1 MTVLKSKS
9 ISKLLAT
16 VTSCV
21 LISISGVAQTS
32 DSIRSSK
39 SYWPT
44 GIRLGTDLIA
54 LAKIPLSNEFDG
66 WEASVDLD
74 LDRYYFTVEIGNWE
88 KSRLSPTQSYSNSG
102 NYFRIGGDVNFLLKD
117 PDRNMFF
124 VGFRYGHS
132 TFSEQLRYTT
142 SDAVF
147 GDFQRT
153 VSNESMKAGW
163 GEVTMGLRV
172 KIWSE
177 LWMGYT
183 ARLKVAP
190 TVGTTGE
197 FIPYDIPGYGLATKK
212 SYWGFNYQLYWRFP
226 IRN

>member
-1 MTVLKSKS
+1 MILSLPLT
-9 ISKLLAT
+9 
-16 VTSCV
+16 
-21 LISISGVAQTS
+21 AQKN
-32 DSIRSSK
+32 DSTKTRK
-39 SYWPT
+39 DYWPT
-44 GIRLGTDLIA
+44 GIRIGTDLIA
-54 LAKIPLSNEFDG
+54 LAKIPLSDQFDG
-66 WEASVDLD
+66 WEVSADMD
-74 LDRYYFTVEIGNWE
+74 LDRYYFNVEMGNWE
-88 KSRLSPTQSYSNSG
+88 KSKISPGQSYSNSG
-102 NYFRIGGDVNFLLKD
+102 NYFRVGADANFLLKD

-124 VGFRYGHS
+124 IGLRYGRS
-132 TFSEQLRYTT
+132 SFREQLNYSI

-147 GDFQRT
+147 GDFQKT
-153 VSNESMKAGW
+153 VSNESMTAGW
-163 GEVTMGLRV
+163 GEITVGLRV

-197 FIPYDIPGYGLATKK
+197 FIPYDIPGYGLAAKK